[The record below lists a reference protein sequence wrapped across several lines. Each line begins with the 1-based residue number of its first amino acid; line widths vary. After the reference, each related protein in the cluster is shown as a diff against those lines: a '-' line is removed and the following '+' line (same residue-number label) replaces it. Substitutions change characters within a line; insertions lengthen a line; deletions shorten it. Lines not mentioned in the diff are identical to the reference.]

1 MVLRH
6 ELDELRGSKNKG
18 IIINGGR
25 HKGYYSH
32 ISPDVLHRESSN
44 LAFMPKGTK
53 EAFIR
58 MRNYTGEAQDLY
70 RGGGIRYGNSPY
82 YNKSKANTHHI
93 KFKNEA

>member
-1 MVLRH
+1 MEGDIR
-6 ELDELRGSKNKG
+6 D
-18 IIINGGR
+18 IIVILVQMFF
-25 HKGYYSH
+25 
-32 ISPDVLHRESSN
+32 IASN